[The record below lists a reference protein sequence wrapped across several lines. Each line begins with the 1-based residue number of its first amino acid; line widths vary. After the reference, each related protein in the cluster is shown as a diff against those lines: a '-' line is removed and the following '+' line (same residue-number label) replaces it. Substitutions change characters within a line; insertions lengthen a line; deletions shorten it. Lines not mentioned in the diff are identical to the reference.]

1 MGVGFENR
9 LEALGTRGWLGIRYC
24 PKGMKMVQVHVFVL
38 SKKKKGHYCPEGS
51 ETAVPCPRGMFAP
64 SFWARDITGCI
75 SCPPH
80 HYAPTEGLAACLPC
94 GSRAQQPLPG
104 QDKCV
109 CLAEGQVFQASDGQ
123 CQCALGYRATQRG
136 EACELKIYQI
146 CKDGQTRDQY
156 GKCLD
161 HRQWK
166 HLCTHEVCAS
176 AQLYEGY
183 DVSLG
188 LCVCKSLS
196 DSGRSECSG
205 WCGDRMRPVL
215 QLVCS
220 PAVLTLIYTEAN
232 RQVQH
237 TGPSP
242 YFYIS
247 SLHLKGMKFM
257 IKPYCVSAS
266 GSALLSVFKHW
277 ESRGRLR
284 CEQHHGFSRPVY
296 TIQTRESGFYGF
308 LGTIPAEVRMS
319 ILEGSEVSDS
329 FVEIMNRHSVENHT
343 YTDTESYWSMG
354 PASRG
359 ARNREAAQVM
369 NPIACLHLEDILL
382 FTVTRHHY
390 PQYDVFSEP
399 GVYVLKLS
407 SNQHKHMY
415 VKVLP
420 AGGDCYDIGPFFPTD
435 PHHMIR
441 MGITIQRQVLLR
453 PDWWVIGGLLAGAT
467 VVLCLCLVVLILFRE
482 HGWPEK
488 LPFQARYRDLQLK
501 YNMDDYSSKGSRVMA
516 LKKTHRNL
524 QAGMNEDPILRA
536 MAETSDEFWDYEEQV
551 NLEAFS
557 SSTFYEILLKHSV
570 SVTSQLGQLREEV
583 KQLYQ
588 GVLEKICGLQPDR
601 WAMAVGCKLECLE
614 RQVEQEI
621 TRRKVLGTQISQL
634 LESQLQI
641 LRNESQSQHAMH
653 KAFSALLREGFRLLM
668 LVSDSQASL
677 WNKHIQQCVMDR
689 VTVLAEEMAE
699 LVSVEA
705 ERQGCW
711 VVLKQGTGARL
722 LCPTSG
728 SVLTRD
734 DIISPDG
741 SVRACDTVHVDPCT
755 GLIHPISNAH
765 MLLASGHSMPVPSD
779 FFLHP
784 QTGRLLPMAGNVG
797 FDPSSSSLVY
807 TADAC
812 MGEVGKWE
820 SPVIPFIPYPSSHH
834 SELLG
839 PSKLRSLQPGQ
850 KLVFGGPMYDY
861 ETGVLVPI
869 MAVTSHPQTGAVYP
883 VGGVHVCP
891 VTRLLQPIQIGCPM
905 LDPRT
910 GNVVLITGVSL
921 DSQTGVVLPVGGLLL
936 SESFIEP
943 LSGRLVRVGGGS
955 IRGGKVV
962 PHAGGFQALLDS
974 QALGARVRVVE
985 LIRASCEEWKSGSP
999 ELQNEISRVKAAAS
1013 DLEQAWRNSQHC
1025 MLQLLSCLEAQQEWA
1040 WWVSED
1046 GGSLGQINLPN
1057 TELSLPALPGLEYP
1071 DPGGSGLSVPVLGEQ
1086 MDWMLGRM
1094 VPLAGTME
1102 DADGKGLVP
1111 IRFGAQTVDPVTGVV
1126 GPVVGAWLDV
1136 WKRTVV
1142 PVTVS
1147 QCLNI
1152 RDTPDTVLAEALQK
1166 ECSMRAQF
1174 WRQQRVKEEELV
1186 ADLDRALLNCFYTAL
1201 QEESDHFEWT
1211 DTEKQIKE
1219 TAAELQEAVNKEA
1232 QRRNAV
1238 KSELSLLLPGHI
1250 LLTLTGGDEEEWK
1263 QQQHWHTELTAVLN
1277 RVSVFM
1283 ARQQWEQDRSI
1294 NPGDEQPDEKSR
1306 QKELWEQLKQRHA
1319 ELDVALSSVHWA
1331 CELSQLRAD
1340 TAEAILSGSFS
1351 YRDYGMVQHRVR
1363 KNPLKAMALTQKKI
1377 LPQLD
1382 RLIQL
1387 LEEGKLY
1394 SLFMGTQSHRSSD
1407 LPMKQVFDRDTSSRA
1422 WTVSVPVAKDAN
1434 QFCCAAVSA
1443 QSLKDHE
1450 KALSVSKLNGL
1461 KPVLSRTSPTHTEQ
1475 DVSPAQSQGEDWASL
1490 LELSPLF
1497 QLIQDVEQQLSDQAK
1512 SAGFLSGEHTGSWCP
1527 FIDFLDAQW
1536 DCEGELVKVAED
1548 TLNPREFLIFQ
1559 HGQLLLQLLHTHR
1572 VAPAVELHLA
1582 SSLPT
1587 NNYRCNAFRNSF
1599 YYQVGCE
1606 LEEKERFWSELDEVM
1621 ESIPTGERVVIG
1633 ADSNGHVGEGNRGD
1647 EEVMGKFGVKERNLE
1662 GQMFLPDDWEATAE
1676 VIRETGRKVLGMS
1689 SGRRKEDKE
1698 TWWWNEEVQDSVQRK
1713 RLAKKKWDMDRTEE
1727 NRQEYK
1733 ELQCRVKREVSK
1745 AKQKA
1750 YDELYTRL
1758 DTREGEKDLY
1768 RLARQRDRNGKD
1780 VQQVRVIKDRDGRVL
1795 TSEESVQR
1803 RWKEYFEELMNEENE
1818 REKRVEG
1825 VNSVEQKVD
1834 KIRKDEVRKS
1844 LKRMKSGKAVGPDY
1858 IPVEVWKCLGEAA
1871 VEFLTSLFNRV
1882 LESERMPEEWRRSV
1896 LVPIFKNKGDVQS
1909 CSNYRGIKLMS
1920 HTMKVWERVVEARLR
1935 KVVEVCEQQYG
1946 FMPRKSTTD
1955 AVSALRI
1962 LMEKYR
1968 DGQRELHC
1976 VFVDLEKAYDRVP
1989 REELWY
1995 CMRKSGVAEKYVRV
2009 VQDMYERSRTVVS
2022 ESREKVE
2029 ENLERWKF
2037 ALERRGMKVSR
2048 SKTEYMCVNEREGS
2062 GTVRLQG
2069 EEVKKVQEFKYLGST
2084 VQSNGVCGKEEMDN
2098 TLYVRQQRLQ
2108 SVGGFSLLLLH
2119 CAAHISTGQL
2129 SVDTTADFQRAFFKV
2144 LQVCLSELFHARLEL
2159 DAAEGKKQSSVSAL
2173 NSLVFD
2179 RVQKLQP
2186 EIVSESLNVSQL
2198 IVTPLDEVARLLE
2211 KHKESS
2217 LFRKVESLLRDKN
2230 LEVSPS
2236 DGELPIKHGAEG
2248 RDAAVPE

>member
-1 MGVGFENR
+1 MHKTRDCCWPV
-9 LEALGTRGWLGIRYC
+9 LLWWLCSPALRIVFGLNATRIHERQPPC
-24 PKGMKMVQVHVFVL
+24 QP
-38 SKKKKGHYCPEGS
+38 GHYCPEGS
-51 ETAVPCPRGMFAP
+51 ETAVPCPRGMFSP

-80 HYAPTEGLAACLPC
+80 HYAPTEGLSACLPC
-94 GSRAQQPLPG
+94 GSRAQQHQPG

-136 EACELKIYQI
+136 EACELKIYEI
-146 CKDGQTRDQY
+146 CKNGQTRDQY
-156 GKCLD
+156 GKCMD
-161 HRQWK
+161 HKQWK

-176 AQLYEGY
+176 PQLYEGY
-183 DVSLG
+183 DASLG

-205 WCGDRMRPVL
+205 WCGDRTRPVL

-220 PAVLTLIYTEAN
+220 SAFLTLLYTEAN
-232 RQVQH
+232 RQ
-237 TGPSP
+237 
-242 YFYIS
+242 
-247 SLHLKGMKFM
+247 
-257 IKPYCVSAS
+257 VSAS
-266 GSALLSVFKHW
+266 GSALLSVLKHW
-277 ESRGRLR
+277 ESRGRLQ

-296 TIQTRESGFYGF
+296 TIQTKESGFYGF
-308 LGTIPAEVRMS
+308 LSTIPAEVRML
-319 ILEGSEVSDS
+319 ILEGSEVSAS
-329 FVEIMNRHSVENHT
+329 SVEIMNRHSVGNHT
-343 YTDTESYWSMG
+343 YVDMESYWSMG

-359 ARNREAAQVM
+359 ARNREADQVM

-390 PQYDVFSEP
+390 PQYDVENLFNTNAAFDWGVFRVLEQELVMARSANSLFSVSFTEP

-407 SNQHKHMY
+407 SNQHKHVY

-420 AGGDCYDIGPFFPTD
+420 AGGDCYDNGPFFPTD

-441 MGITIQRQVLLR
+441 VGITIQRQVLLR

-524 QAGMNEDPILRA
+524 QVGMNEDPILRA

-588 GVLEKICGLQPDR
+588 GVLEKIRGLQPDR
-601 WAMAVGCKLECLE
+601 RAMVVGCKLECLE
-614 RQVEQEI
+614 RQVEKEI
-621 TRRKVLGTQISQL
+621 SRRKVLGTQISQL

-641 LRNESQSQHAMH
+641 LQNESQSQHAMH
-653 KAFSALLREGFRLLM
+653 KAFSPLLRECLRLLM

-677 WNKHIQQCVMDR
+677 WNKPIQQCVMDR

-755 GLIHPISNAH
+755 GLIHPILNAH

-784 QTGRLLPMAGNVG
+784 HTGRLLPMAGNVG
-797 FDPSSSSLVY
+797 FDPSSSALVY

-839 PSKLRSLQPGQ
+839 PSKLGSLQPGQ

-869 MAVTSHPQTGAVYP
+869 LAVTIHPQTGTVYP

-891 VTRLLQPIQIGCPM
+891 VTRLRQPIQIGCPM

-910 GNVVLITGVSL
+910 GNVVLITGVTL
-921 DSQTGVVLPVGGLLL
+921 DSQTGAVLPVGGLLL
-936 SESFIEP
+936 GESFIEP
-943 LSGRLVRVGGGS
+943 LSGRLVHVSGGS

-974 QALGARVRVVE
+974 QALGARVQVVE
-985 LIRASCEEWKSGSP
+985 LIRASCEEWKSGSQ

-1013 DLEQAWRNSQHC
+1013 DLELAWRNSQHS
-1025 MLQLLSCLEAQQEWA
+1025 MIQLLSCLEAQQEWA
-1040 WWVSED
+1040 WWVAED
-1046 GGSLGQINLPN
+1046 GGTLGEINLPG
-1057 TELSLPALPGLEYP
+1057 TDQSLPALPGLEYP

-1086 MDWMLGRM
+1086 LDWMSGCM

-1126 GPVVGAWLDV
+1126 GPVVGARLDV

-1152 RDTPDTVLAEALQK
+1152 RDTPDSVLAEAFQK

-1174 WRQQRVKEEELV
+1174 WRQQRVKEEDLV
-1186 ADLDRALLNCFYTAL
+1186 ADLDRALQDYLYTAL
-1201 QEESDHFEWT
+1201 QEESDHFVWT
-1211 DTEKQIKE
+1211 DTEKQLKE
-1219 TAAELQEAVNKEA
+1219 AAAELQEAVNKEA

-1250 LLTLTGGDEEEWK
+1250 LLTLTGGDVCDEEEWK
-1263 QQQHWHTELTAVLN
+1263 QQQHWHTELTTVLN

-1283 ARQQWEQDRSI
+1283 ARQQWEQDRAT
-1294 NPGDEQPDEKSR
+1294 NLGGAQRDEKTR

-1351 YRDYGMVQHRVR
+1351 YRDYGMVQHRGR
-1363 KNPLKAMALTQKKI
+1363 KNPLKAMALTQHKI

-1387 LEEGKLY
+1387 LEDGKL
-1394 SLFMGTQSHRSSD
+1394 SRLFIGAQSHRSSD

-1450 KALSVSKLNGL
+1450 KASSVSELNGL

-1475 DVSPAQSQGEDWASL
+1475 DVSPAQSQDAQTLKETLPMHITIPKLSGEDWASL

-1497 QLIQDVEQQLSDQAK
+1497 RLIQDVEQRLRDRAK
-1512 SAGFLSGEHTGSWCP
+1512 GPGFLSGSWCP

-1536 DCEGELVKVAED
+1536 ACEGELVKVAED
-1548 TLNPREFLIFQ
+1548 TLNPREFLIYQ

-1572 VAPAVELHLA
+1572 VAPAVKLHLA

-1587 NNYRCNAFRNSF
+1587 NNYHCNAFRNSF
-1599 YYQVGCE
+1599 HYQ
-1606 LEEKERFWSELDEVM
+1606 
-1621 ESIPTGERVVIG
+1621 
-1633 ADSNGHVGEGNRGD
+1633 
-1647 EEVMGKFGVKERNLE
+1647 
-1662 GQMFLPDDWEATAE
+1662 
-1676 VIRETGRKVLGMS
+1676 
-1689 SGRRKEDKE
+1689 
-1698 TWWWNEEVQDSVQRK
+1698 
-1713 RLAKKKWDMDRTEE
+1713 
-1727 NRQEYK
+1727 
-1733 ELQCRVKREVSK
+1733 
-1745 AKQKA
+1745 
-1750 YDELYTRL
+1750 
-1758 DTREGEKDLY
+1758 
-1768 RLARQRDRNGKD
+1768 
-1780 VQQVRVIKDRDGRVL
+1780 
-1795 TSEESVQR
+1795 
-1803 RWKEYFEELMNEENE
+1803 
-1818 REKRVEG
+1818 
-1825 VNSVEQKVD
+1825 
-1834 KIRKDEVRKS
+1834 
-1844 LKRMKSGKAVGPDY
+1844 
-1858 IPVEVWKCLGEAA
+1858 
-1871 VEFLTSLFNRV
+1871 
-1882 LESERMPEEWRRSV
+1882 
-1896 LVPIFKNKGDVQS
+1896 
-1909 CSNYRGIKLMS
+1909 
-1920 HTMKVWERVVEARLR
+1920 
-1935 KVVEVCEQQYG
+1935 
-1946 FMPRKSTTD
+1946 
-1955 AVSALRI
+1955 
-1962 LMEKYR
+1962 
-1968 DGQRELHC
+1968 
-1976 VFVDLEKAYDRVP
+1976 
-1989 REELWY
+1989 
-1995 CMRKSGVAEKYVRV
+1995 
-2009 VQDMYERSRTVVS
+2009 
-2022 ESREKVE
+2022 
-2029 ENLERWKF
+2029 
-2037 ALERRGMKVSR
+2037 
-2048 SKTEYMCVNEREGS
+2048 
-2062 GTVRLQG
+2062 
-2069 EEVKKVQEFKYLGST
+2069 
-2084 VQSNGVCGKEEMDN
+2084 EMDN
-2098 TLYVRQQRLQ
+2098 SLYVRQQRLQ

-2119 CAAHISTGQL
+2119 CAAHISTDQL

-2159 DAAEGKKQSSVSAL
+2159 DAAEGKKQSSDSAF

-2179 RVQKLQP
+2179 RVQKHHP
-2186 EIVSESLNVSQL
+2186 ETVSENLN
-2198 IVTPLDEVARLLE
+2198 EVARLLE

-2217 LFRKVESLLRDKN
+2217 VFRKVESLLRDKN

-2248 RDAAVPE
+2248 QDAAPE